1 MGRSTQSVWVAMAL
15 ALVACTLAGCGSG
28 SGQTSSTP
36 ATAGTATTPPQDLS
50 GIHKIQHVVV
60 IMQEN
65 RSFDSYFGTYPGADG
80 IPGLAGNPGTVP
92 CLPQLHGS
100 CTRPFHDRND
110 LNMGGPHGVRNGVAD
125 IDGGLMDGFV
135 IQQQKGI

>member
-92 CLPQLHGS
+92 CVPDPGLHRHGPHHGVA
-100 CTRPFHDRND
+100 CLRPFHDRRDQNH
-110 LNMGGPHGVRNGVAD
+110 GGPHS
-125 IDGGLMDGFV
+125 
-135 IQQQKGI
+135 